1 MLTEMTDTEWQIVVE
16 AFRAA
21 RSRRG
26 GRGRDDRKF
35 LETLGVGARMRVSRQ
50 YWSRPVRGVRGR
62 EWKPAL
68 QPGSCD

>member
-1 MLTEMTDTEWQIVVE
+1 MLTEMTDAEWEIVVE

-35 LETLGVGARMRVSRQ
+35 LE
-50 YWSRPVRGVRGR
+50 
-62 EWKPAL
+62 AL
-68 QPGSCD
+68 H